1 MISSKA
7 SNGCTVLCELSRSV
21 GVIADRTL
29 LGLFQGPIPDLST
42 VNPTGANFGLTS
54 DELFSQLG
62 LLEEN
67 CLGLVRLP
75 ALARQYEYVGQGTA
89 IRIPMSEI
97 TEDLIGIKNGTPTFF
112 LLRTLQNSA
121 SSATWAKF
129 NEARISVQ
137 NAMLGS
143 VSDVAGNGELR
154 ILGGEIQAGVRYRL
168 TDLTVH
174 V

>member
-7 SNGCTVLCELSRSV
+7 SNGCTVLSEFSRYV
-21 GVIADRTL
+21 GSTENNTL

-42 VNPTGANFGLTS
+42 VNLTDADFGITS
-54 DELFSQLG
+54 DVLFSQLG

-67 CLGLVRLP
+67 CLGLIRLP

-112 LLRTLQNSA
+112 LMRTLNDRFANSTWAHFIKA
-121 SSATWAKF
+121 SS
-129 NEARISVQ
+129 IH
-137 NAMLGS
+137 NAIIGS
-143 VSDVAGNGELR
+143 VSDVAGTGELR